1 MAKKKIQRSS
11 NEDVEIKNRVRGH
24 PEGERTDAL
33 NHEQERVRKW
43 LKQVRFKKAF
53 IGGVNEADVWK
64 KIAELNTMYEAALS
78 AERARYDALLQERT
92 TLPFR
97 QASKYMDV
105 EKEYF
110 NEHGKAGYDLHE

>member
-1 MAKKKIQRSS
+1 MAKKKVPHLS

-24 PEGERTDAL
+24 PEGEGAAPL
-33 NHEQERVRKW
+33 NHEQVRIRKW
-43 LKQVRFKKAF
+43 LKQVRFKKSF

-92 TLPFR
+92 TSTYR
-97 QASKYMDV
+97 KTSKQTYED
-105 EKEYF
+105 EDFYEE
-110 NEHGKAGYDLHE
+110 NGKAGDDLHE